1 MNVWPGTLL
10 WEPFACNAVASACVM
25 VPNWA
30 RPARGSASWATTRS
44 WIIQF
49 SYHPDSLL
57 MTFSPAKSAKV
68 SMAALTLL
76 GSSGLP
82 GSGSMTTR
90 MAPMAPL
97 AGGVAVS
104 LMPGICAVKTFG

>member
-1 MNVWPGTLL
+1 MLVLILGKWALGEGSRGELRSVVNVWPGTLL

-30 RPARGSASWATTRS
+30 RPLRGSATWATIRS

-57 MTFSPAKSAKV
+57 MTFSPAKSATE
-68 SMAALTLL
+68 SLPDLTLL
-76 GSSGLP
+76 GSIALP
-82 GSGSMTTR
+82 GGGT
-90 MAPMAPL
+90 L
-97 AGGVAVS
+97 AT
-104 LMPGICAVKTFG
+104 P